1 MPLSWTS
8 QARLALLR
16 PLLPSSAC
24 RPSPAAGHAVLH
36 CTNSP
41 PSGSAN
47 RSFTHRRT
55 SSSSSA
61 AQPIPAGRFPQR
73 WLLMRPPAVPE
84 RNKRGRA
91 AGGSRSGQLLVL
103 KASEARSLPLLSGGL
118 GNGGC
123 PELSLATGGADGALE
138 GSLVGMGWRALSRL
152 PVVRSG
158 QTRAK
163 SRRELERL
171 IQAG

>member
-1 MPLSWTS
+1 MLIPRAGPAGSTCCQARSGGRRRPSPRRPLPPAPLGKKMPLMDKSS
-8 QARLALLR
+8 

-73 WLLMRPPAVPE
+73 WLLMRPPAVTE
-84 RNKRGRA
+84 RSKRGRA
-91 AGGSRSGQLLVL
+91 DEETGAGSSC
-103 KASEARSLPLLSGGL
+103 SEG
-118 GNGGC
+118 
-123 PELSLATGGADGALE
+123 
-138 GSLVGMGWRALSRL
+138 
-152 PVVRSG
+152 VRSRCQFSPPSFG
-158 QTRAK
+158 AEAAESCPARP
-163 SRRELERL
+163 E
-171 IQAG
+171 G